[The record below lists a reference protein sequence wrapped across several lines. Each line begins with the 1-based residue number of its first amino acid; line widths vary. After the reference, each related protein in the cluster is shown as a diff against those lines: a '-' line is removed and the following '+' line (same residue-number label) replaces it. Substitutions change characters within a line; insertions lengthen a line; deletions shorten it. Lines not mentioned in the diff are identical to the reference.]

1 MSAAAATWDE
11 IQALRR
17 ARPRSQLLRG
27 TVAIFGLAV
36 LAVWLSGEIQVGDL
50 LTERRRQ
57 NLERFLTVEVVPFPM
72 RQEGGASFTVFWAW
86 VSGIWSDRGAA
97 ATLSTLWLAL
107 AAIVMAAGFG
117 TLISPLAARTLAA
130 PQPYLLEDRD
140 GRGPWNLVSGGAR
153 LLCSGMRAMP
163 EYVLAFFLV
172 NLLPF
177 TAWPAVLAL
186 ALHNGGIL
194 GRLYGDTIENLDP
207 RPLRAW
213 SMLGSRRATLASLAA
228 IPSAVPR
235 YLLYFFYR
243 FETCVREATVLGMLG
258 IASLGSEVV
267 EVRAAHFY
275 DELILLIAF
284 GVGIVLLGDLASH
297 LARGW
302 IRRAR

>member
-1 MSAAAATWDE
+1 MSTVAATWDE
-11 IQALRR
+11 IRSLHR
-17 ARPRSQLLRG
+17 ARPRSRLLRG
-27 TVAIFGLAV
+27 TTLFFGLAV
-36 LAVWLSGEIQVGDL
+36 VAVWLSGEIDAGDL
-50 LTERRRQ
+50 FTQRRYR
-57 NLERFLTVEVVPFPM
+57 NLMRFLTIEAVPFPM
-72 RQEGGASFTVFWAW
+72 REEGAATLPVFWSW
-86 VSGIWSDRGAA
+86 VSGIWVDRGAA

-107 AAIVMAAGFG
+107 AAIVLAAGFG
-117 TLISPLAARTLAA
+117 TLISPLAARTLAT
-130 PQPYLLEDRD
+130 PQPYLLEDRTR
-140 GRGPWNLVSGGAR
+140 RGPWMLVSGGSR
-153 LLCSGMRAMP
+153 LVCASMRAMP

-207 RPLRAW
+207 QPLRAW
-213 SMLGSRRATLASLAA
+213 SMLGGQRAALASLAA

-258 IASLGSEVV
+258 VASLGSEVV
-267 EVRAAHFY
+267 EVQASHFY

-302 IRRAR
+302 IRRAG